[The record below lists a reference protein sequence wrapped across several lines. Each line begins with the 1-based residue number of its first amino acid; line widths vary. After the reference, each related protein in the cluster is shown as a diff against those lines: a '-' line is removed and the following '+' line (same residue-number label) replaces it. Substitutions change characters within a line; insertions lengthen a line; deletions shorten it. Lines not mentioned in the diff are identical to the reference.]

1 MVDKTIDKVREVI
14 DKVRPNLQADGGDI
28 ELLGVDKGVVTVK
41 LKGACSD
48 CPMSMM
54 TIKWGVEN
62 VLKKEVPEVVRVEAV
77 Q

>member
-1 MVDKTIDKVREVI
+1 MVDTTIDKVREVI

-41 LKGACSD
+41 LKGACSG
-48 CPMSMM
+48 CPMSMQ
-54 TIKWGVEN
+54 TVKWGVEN
-62 VLKKEVPEVVRVEAV
+62 VLKKEVPEIVRVETV